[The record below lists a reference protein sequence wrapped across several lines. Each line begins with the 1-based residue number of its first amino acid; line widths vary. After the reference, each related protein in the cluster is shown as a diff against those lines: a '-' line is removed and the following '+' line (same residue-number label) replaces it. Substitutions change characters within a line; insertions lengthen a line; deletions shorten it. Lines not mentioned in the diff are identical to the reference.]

1 MIRSLLFGALLG
13 VAVAG
18 PATSRLRAQQERRW
32 GGPEVGLNLALGLG
46 RGRFQD
52 FVKAAGGFGA
62 YATVPIALQG
72 GLALRADLSVLFHD
86 FETWSGFPPI
96 NTKSYITSLRAG
108 PQVALSAG
116 RLQLYGF
123 GAGGFSYF
131 ATDAEVESSCDCSF
145 TTTLRDDGARGI
157 NDPPLAADQHVG
169 VSLPEDCGVVEEP
182 PLEDSSG
189 GVQEGPS
196 GRLEGGS
203 DANPRKAFPVL
214 KLVGSHELGRND
226 HRSGCV
232 DVSPF
237 AAVENGKS
245 DWFASSGIAAAL
257 SPARQ
262 RTQREPQEEKNDGR
276 CGMEGGALSRLRER
290 AHRTHPLTPR

>member
-1 MIRSLLFGALLG
+1 MIRWLLFGALLG

-18 PATSRLRAQQERRW
+18 PATSRLRAQQEQRW

-145 TTTLRDDGARGI
+145 TTTLRDDWTWVTEIGGGVRVGLGASRSKVALDLGVRALRNGEATYVTEGGVTQNPDGSFTI
-157 NDPPLAADQHVG
+157 RPHRTEAHLLVIHLG
-169 VSLPEDCGVVEEP
+169 VSGWV
-182 PLEDSSG
+182 
-189 GVQEGPS
+189 
-196 GRLEGGS
+196 R
-203 DANPRKAFPVL
+203 
-214 KLVGSHELGRND
+214 
-226 HRSGCV
+226 
-232 DVSPF
+232 
-237 AAVENGKS
+237 
-245 DWFASSGIAAAL
+245 
-257 SPARQ
+257 
-262 RTQREPQEEKNDGR
+262 
-276 CGMEGGALSRLRER
+276 
-290 AHRTHPLTPR
+290 